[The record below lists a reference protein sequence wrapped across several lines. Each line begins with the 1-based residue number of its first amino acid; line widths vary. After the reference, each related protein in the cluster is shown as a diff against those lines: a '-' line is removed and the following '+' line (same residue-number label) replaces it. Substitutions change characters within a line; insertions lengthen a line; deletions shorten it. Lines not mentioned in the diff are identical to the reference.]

1 MPEAA
6 PATVEA
12 VQPMPPEAREPA
24 AAPHVGREEAGQGW
38 GIAAL
43 VLGIASVVLSMA
55 CGLGLPFGIA
65 AGICYAVQ
73 RSRKPSGMALA
84 GLITGI
90 IGFLIS
96 ALFIVAIAVQVA
108 TGAAAAGPALMQ
120 ARNEARR
127 AAGRANLRQIG
138 LGLAMARN
146 DRDGRLPQSLADLT
160 PDYVPS
166 EALMAPEDSSPP
178 VLADGTTR
186 CSYEYVGPLPPNV
199 PAGVIIACTRKG
211 VYPDGGNV
219 LTFDGAVQW
228 VDERALTGPGT
239 NPRTNLGA
247 SYQAVMEA
255 VGEEMTPEMAARARE
270 FYGVE

>member
-1 MPEAA
+1 VPEAA
-6 PATVEA
+6 ATTAEP
-12 VQPMPPEAREPA
+12 VQAMPPEAREPEA
-24 AAPHVGREEAGQGW
+24 ASHVGREEAGQGW

-43 VLGIASVVLSMA
+43 VLGISSVVLSMA
-55 CGLGLPFGIA
+55 CGLGLPFGIG

-108 TGAAAAGPALMQ
+108 TVRRAAGPALMQ

-146 DRDGRLPQSLADLT
+146 DRDGRLPDSLADLT
-160 PDYVPS
+160 PDYVPQ
-166 EALMAPEDSSPP
+166 EALIAPEDSSPP

-199 PAGVIIACTRKG
+199 PAGVIIACTREG
-211 VYPDGGNV
+211 VYPGGRNV

-228 VDERALTGPGT
+228 VDEQDLAGPGT
-239 NPRTNLGA
+239 ISRTNLSA
-247 SYQAVMEA
+247 SYEALMET
-255 VGEEMTPEMAARARE
+255 VGEKMTPEMEARARE
-270 FYGVE
+270 FYGVD